1 MDTAADEKAVVAST
15 SRVRFAADD
24 SFVAYRPLNRLAIAS
39 FVLGL
44 ASLVA
49 FFDTT
54 LAIVPALG
62 MATGLLGWMRIRS
75 EPDAYAG
82 GQLALLGM
90 ALSVV
95 CWAGGWSWL
104 SYVYMTEVPGGAQR
118 ITYDELQPDPDSG
131 DEVPAFAKEIDGQRV
146 FIKGFMY
153 PGAQSR
159 GINEFILC
167 YSNDDCCFGGN
178 PKLTHMI
185 HVTLKPPL
193 VVNFATRQHKIAGTF
208 KLAPS
213 GPVDGLSGAIYN
225 IEADYVK

>member
-1 MDTAADEKAVVAST
+1 MDTAADENTVAT
-15 SRVRFAADD
+15 TASRARFAADD

-44 ASLVA
+44 VSIVA

-54 LAIVPALG
+54 LAIIPALG
-62 MATGLLGWMRIRS
+62 MATGFLAWMRIRS
-75 EPDAYAG
+75 EPDTYAG
-82 GQLALLGM
+82 GQLALVGIV
-90 ALSVV
+90 LSVV
-95 CWAGGWSWL
+95 FWAGGWSWL
-104 SYVYMTEVPGGAQR
+104 SYVYVTEVPGDAQR
-118 ITYDELQPDPDSG
+118 ITYDELQPDPETPE
-131 DEVPAFAKEIDGQRV
+131 EVPAFAKQIDGQRV

-153 PGAQSR
+153 PGR
-159 GINEFILC
+159 LTKGIQEFVLC
-167 YSNDDCCFGGN
+167 FSNDDCCFGGN

-185 HVTLKPPL
+185 HVKLKPPL
-193 VVNFATRQHKIAGTF
+193 LVDFATRQHKVAGTF